1 MATQVRDDQ
10 EPNEIRKWAGRRRAA
25 GIIGAVSL
33 AFFGTTMAELDKPIY
48 VVDDIVA
55 GVIGL
60 IVLLL
65 YLVYR
70 NKTSI
75 GDMRKQANIFTTLL
89 VVAYAVKFAWLFVEL
104 NDPDAMGDDVAA
116 IFFLL
121 AVILNRVM

>member
-1 MATQVRDDQ
+1 
-10 EPNEIRKWAGRRRAA
+10 
-25 GIIGAVSL
+25 
-33 AFFGTTMAELDKPIY
+33 MAELDKPIY

-75 GDMRKQANIFTTLL
+75 GDMRKQTNIFTTLL